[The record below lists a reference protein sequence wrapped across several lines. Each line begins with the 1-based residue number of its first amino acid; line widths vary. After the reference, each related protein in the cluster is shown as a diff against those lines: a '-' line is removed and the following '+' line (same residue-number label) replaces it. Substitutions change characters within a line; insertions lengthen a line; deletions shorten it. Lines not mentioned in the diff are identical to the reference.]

1 MRIISYQI
9 VGTDTDNTN
18 NEYYYALS
26 TKTSK

>member
-1 MRIISYQI
+1 MKRIASI

-26 TKTSK
+26 TKTLR